1 VSVFES
7 NLAVLE
13 GRWPAFARLVLAQ
26 DVESLAVELL
36 EGKESTIAVHGIQL
50 SSRHDRAGEARLQ
63 AGSVVEGASSIHLY
77 GIGLGDLPPAF
88 LAREGL
94 HRLEVRIMNETIF
107 ALLLRVLDQ
116 TSWLSDPRLGLALA
130 GDEGE
135 IQLPFFVS
143 PPELFL
149 ASNYN
154 AKIRDRLEAEVAIP
168 VVNARFDPNDPERA
182 ARIES
187 NLALLRDDRDVAE
200 LFASQAG
207 KDIFVIA
214 TGPTLASH
222 YAVLRE
228 AVAQSDPPLLICVD
242 TALAPLLDNG
252 IRPDFVVTADQL
264 ITRRILPG
272 EASAGIGLVYF
283 PVLENALLQAWR
295 GPRYAAYSKSPVFD
309 QLRLSI
315 EKAMLYADGSVL
327 HSAVD
332 LAVKMGAAQ
341 VTLFGA
347 DFAFVGGAAHA
358 GWQTGELA
366 PAFETSHWVLNGR
379 GERVK
384 TLLNLRGYLCSLE
397 RYIAAH
403 PEVRFINTSRDGAWI
418 AGTHYHTEWAQ

>member
-1 VSVFES
+1 MFET

-13 GRWPAFARLVLAQ
+13 GRWPKLAHLVLQQ

-36 EGKESTIAVHGIQL
+36 EGKESTIAIQGIQL
-50 SSRHDRAGEARLQ
+50 SSRHDRGGEARLQ
-63 AGSVVEGASSIHLY
+63 AGSLLPGAPHIHLY
-77 GIGLGDLPPAF
+77 GVGLGDLPPAF

-94 HRLEVRIMNETIF
+94 LRLEVRIMNETIF

-116 TSWLSDPRLGLALA
+116 TSWLSDPRVGLALA
-130 GDEGE
+130 GDEGD

-168 VVNARFDPNDPERA
+168 VVNAQFDPDDPERV
-182 ARIES
+182 ARLES
-187 NLALLRDDRDVAE
+187 NLALLREDRDVAE

-214 TGPTLASH
+214 TGPTLAGH
-222 YAVLRE
+222 YAFLR
-228 AVAQSDPPLLICVD
+228 AAKVQADPPLLICVD

-252 IRPDFVVTADQL
+252 VRPDFVVAIDQL
-264 ITRRILPG
+264 ITPRILPG
-272 EASAGIGLVYF
+272 EASLGIGLIYF
-283 PVLENALLQAWR
+283 PTLENALLQAWR
-295 GPRYAAYSKSPVFD
+295 GSRYSAYSKSPVFD
-309 QLRLSI
+309 RLRQRVA
-315 EKAMLYADGSVL
+315 KATLYADGSVL
-327 HSAVD
+327 HAAVD
-332 LAVKMGAAQ
+332 LAVNMGAAR

-358 GWQTGELA
+358 GWQAGELA
-366 PAFETSHWVLNGR
+366 PTFETSHWVLNGR

-403 PEVRFINTSRDGAWI
+403 PEVGFINTSRDGAWI
-418 AGTHYHTEWAQ
+418 VGTHYPAEWAQ